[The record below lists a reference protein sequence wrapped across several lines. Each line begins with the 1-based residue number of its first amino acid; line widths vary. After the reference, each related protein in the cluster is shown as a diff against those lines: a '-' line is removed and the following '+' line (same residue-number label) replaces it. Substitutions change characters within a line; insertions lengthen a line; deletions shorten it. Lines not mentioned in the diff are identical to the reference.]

1 LDHAGGV
8 SETCLFALWAGGG
21 NVNPFLGLAA
31 ELRAHGYR
39 VTALT
44 TPSIR
49 ERLTGAGIE
58 VVGTAS
64 RYLASAEELLA
75 AVDAC
80 DPDVIVV
87 DYMLTRALNGAEASG
102 IPTVALVH
110 TLYTALLRDGAP
122 HPMGMAGPV
131 ETVNDERAAFDLPP
145 VSGFGDLLGACELVM
160 VAAPRELDA
169 EGPVPDNVEY
179 VGALFEAAG
188 SHQTWVPPLGDG
200 PLVVV
205 TAGTAGNPELE
216 IGLLDR
222 VIRALDGMDAR
233 GYVTVAEYLDRSLLP
248 NPDNVVVSDYVRH
261 SAVLPHADLLV
272 SHAGLGSI
280 TAALAHGVPMVCAPL
295 DREQPENATA
305 VERIRAGE
313 AIQPDASVEAFRN
326 AMTRQLARSER
337 VRLPA
342 DPARAAGLVATL
354 NGRGPASA

>member
-8 SETCLFALWAGGG
+8 SKTCLFALWAGGG
-21 NVNPFLGLAA
+21 NFNPFLRLAA
-31 ELRAHGYR
+31 ELRDDGHR
-39 VTALT
+39 VTAVT
-44 TPSIR
+44 TPSTR

-64 RYLASAEELLA
+64 RYLASAEELLT

-87 DYMLTRALNGAEASG
+87 DYMLTRALSGAEASG
-102 IPTVALVH
+102 LPTVALVH

-145 VSGFGDLLGACELVM
+145 VAGLGDLLEACDLVM

-169 EGPVPDNVEY
+169 DGPVPDNVEY
-179 VGALFEAAG
+179 VGALFEGPG
-188 SHQTWVPPLGDG
+188 SHQGWVPPLGEG

-222 VIRALDGMDAR
+222 VMRAIDGMDAQ
-233 GYVTVAEYLDRSLLP
+233 GYVTVPEYLDRSLLP
-248 NPDNVVVSDYVRH
+248 STGNVVVSDYVRH

-272 SHAGLGSI
+272 NHGGLGSI
-280 TAALAHGVPMVCAPL
+280 TAALAHGVPMLCAPL
-295 DREQPENATA
+295 DREQPENAAA
-305 VERIRAGE
+305 VERLRAGE
-313 AIQPDASVEAFRN
+313 AIEPGASVDDFRN
-326 AMTRQLARSER
+326 AMKRQLARSER
-337 VRLPA
+337 VELAA
-342 DPARAAGLVATL
+342 DPSRAAGLVAGL
-354 NGRGPASA
+354 MG